1 MKRTQREGSG
11 ESPLRR
17 CIEYHFC
24 AQFYINELKARV
36 EPCILHPE
44 HVFVFGVFILGG
56 YMQKLLFKIISFVIT
71 LAILAYFL
79 YNMSYSIGTV
89 TIIIILII
97 FIAAYGVL
105 FGISQ
110 RSSLKLAR
118 IIDSDNRTMR
128 QLILFSIGSMLPMY
142 FCYAIASFIPMFQYE
157 VWFITVFPLIIIH
170 CVPLYAMADE
180 LKRTHMP
187 ISIYWSIHIAIL
199 ILTFTVLQVVS
210 NIVLKSFI

>member
-1 MKRTQREGSG
+1 
-11 ESPLRR
+11 
-17 CIEYHFC
+17 
-24 AQFYINELKARV
+24 
-36 EPCILHPE
+36 
-44 HVFVFGVFILGG
+44 
-56 YMQKLLFKIISFVIT
+56 MQKLLFKIISFVIT

-79 YNMSYSIGTV
+79 YNISYSIGTV

-97 FIAAYGVL
+97 LIAAYGVL

-128 QLILFSIGSMLPMY
+128 QLILLSIGSMLPMY
-142 FCYAIASFIPMFQYE
+142 FCYAIVSFIPMFQYE
-157 VWFITVFPLIIIH
+157 VWFITVFPLIIIL

-187 ISIYWSIHIAIL
+187 MRIYWSIHMAIL
-199 ILTFTVLQVVS
+199 FLTFAILQVVS
-210 NIVLKSFI
+210 NVVLKSFI

>member
-1 MKRTQREGSG
+1 
-11 ESPLRR
+11 
-17 CIEYHFC
+17 
-24 AQFYINELKARV
+24 
-36 EPCILHPE
+36 
-44 HVFVFGVFILGG
+44 
-56 YMQKLLFKIISFVIT
+56 MQKLLFKIISFVIT

-79 YNMSYSIGTV
+79 YNISYSIGSV

-128 QLILFSIGSMLPMY
+128 KLILLSIGSMLPMY
-142 FCYAIASFIPMFQYE
+142 FCYAIVSFIPMFQYE
-157 VWFITVFPLIIIH
+157 VWFITVLPLIIIL

-199 ILTFTVLQVVS
+199 ILTFTILQVVS
-210 NIVLKSFI
+210 NSVLKSFI

>member
-1 MKRTQREGSG
+1 
-11 ESPLRR
+11 
-17 CIEYHFC
+17 
-24 AQFYINELKARV
+24 
-36 EPCILHPE
+36 
-44 HVFVFGVFILGG
+44 
-56 YMQKLLFKIISFVIT
+56 MQKLLFKIISFVIT

-79 YNMSYSIGTV
+79 CNISYSIGTV
-89 TIIIILII
+89 TITIILIL

-128 QLILFSIGSMLPMY
+128 KLILLSIGSMLPMY
-142 FCYAIASFIPMFQYE
+142 FCYAIVSFIPMFQYE
-157 VWFITVFPLIIIH
+157 VWFITVLPLIIIL
-170 CVPLYAMADE
+170 CVPLYAMAYE

-199 ILTFTVLQVVS
+199 ILTFTILQVVS